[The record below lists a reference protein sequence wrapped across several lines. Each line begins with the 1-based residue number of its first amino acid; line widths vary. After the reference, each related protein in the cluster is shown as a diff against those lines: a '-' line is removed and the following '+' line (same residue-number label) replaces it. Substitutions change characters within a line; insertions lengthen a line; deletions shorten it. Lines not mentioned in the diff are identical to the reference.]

1 MDDFCKSFFLE
12 YPDFNLE
19 RIKEIEKMDL
29 QDEPEYDEDD
39 YGSDYQDKIY
49 ISTSVSKKKVAR
61 KESFVVKLIST

>member
-1 MDDFCKSFFLE
+1 MIFVKSFLE

-39 YGSDYQDKIY
+39 YESDYQDKIY
-49 ISTSVSKKKVAR
+49 ISTSVSKKKVLE
-61 KESFVVKLIST
+61 KIHLWLN